1 MSVNSVSHSMSQS
14 TQCHTRRHGQLNVTV
29 DSMSQST
36 HALGVVMDLMR
47 KYNLLNKGYHFYTDN
62 VTEREYNDYK
72 LKTGREE
79 ILSLSL

>member
-1 MSVNSVSHSMSQS
+1 
-14 TQCHTRRHGQLNVTV
+14 
-29 DSMSQST
+29 
-36 HALGVVMDLMR
+36 MDLMR
-47 KYNLLNKGYHFYTDN
+47 KYNPLNKGYHFYTDN